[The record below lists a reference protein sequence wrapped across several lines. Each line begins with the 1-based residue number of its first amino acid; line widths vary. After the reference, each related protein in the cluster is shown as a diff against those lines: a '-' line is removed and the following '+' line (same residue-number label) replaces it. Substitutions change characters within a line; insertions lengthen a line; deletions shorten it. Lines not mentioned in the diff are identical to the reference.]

1 MNTPNN
7 ERPPLKNIDKSGSY
21 LLKLI
26 KRDEKHFK
34 KNAKDFASVRLF
46 FLDADGNCLTKNYSV
61 EFGKGLAMV
70 IGKFSGKFAPT
81 PSPQM
86 SIEQLMRFCEPAWGK
101 KATVEVDATLD
112 GEWNGRP
119 QYKYKFNK
127 IEAQDSAIYGT
138 PKEAQA
144 PEFDAPSTDGGNVP
158 F

>member
-26 KRDEKHFK
+26 KREEKHFK
-34 KNAKDFASVRLF
+34 KNAKGFASVRLF
-46 FLDADGNCLTKNYSV
+46 FLDNDGNCLTKNYSV

-70 IGKFSGKFAPT
+70 IGKFSGKYATT
-81 PSPQM
+81 PSPEM
-86 SIEQLMRFCEPAWGK
+86 SVEQLMRYCESAWGK
-101 KATVEVDATLD
+101 KAIVEVDAAPD
-112 GEWNGRP
+112 VEWNGRP
-119 QYKYKFNK
+119 QYKYKFTK
-127 IEAQDSAIYGT
+127 IESQDARIYGDI
-138 PKEAQA
+138 KQSEA